1 MKPQSKTNTGIKRET
16 SMSAQARPSK
26 TAGEGEVSL
35 SFQDELAATIHGAFE
50 VAVEIAVLEVTKLV
64 GQALGDVRDQ
74 MHETLRENKSLKQRL
89 QTTEQELNAAR
100 QCVETTRGVSP
111 QGQFSTSPLHNNN
124 LAKTQK
130 QSKDNELNIKSSYSL
145 DEYGYEI
152 VEAEISSERQKDHGS
167 FSEISEDGRVCS
179 QDLHPA
185 TRGQSIPHHDLLKE
199 VGEEASSLCM
209 DHKSKMLEEWKPDP
223 LDLQISD
230 SLLPGTSHS
239 LSHPHMVNTDVPQLT
254 APTAS
259 GLPAFSSQFPNNLF
273 QPREAAAP
281 IIPVAPPQIY
291 GVQIRTNPNP
301 TIPHPNPNPTIPHP
315 SHICK
320 LCGQGF
326 HQPSE
331 LRRHHTQA
339 HPKRQVFPPGQS
351 PYHCSECD
359 RDFNRLEN
367 LKTHLR
373 IHTGE
378 RPYTCS
384 VCSMRFRHSGALTR
398 HFRIHTGEKPYVCGQ
413 CGKTFRNCGGLRFH
427 QRSHSRQ
434 GQC

>member
-16 SMSAQARPSK
+16 SMSAQARTSK

-111 QGQFSTSPLHNNN
+111 PGQLSTSPLHNNN

-152 VEAEISSERQKDHGS
+152 VEAEIISERQKDHGS

-185 TRGQSIPHHDLLKE
+185 SRGQSIPHHDLLKE

-230 SLLPGTSHS
+230 ALLPGTSHS

-259 GLPAFSSQFPNNLF
+259 ALPAFSSQFPNNLF

-301 TIPHPNPNPTIPHP
+301 TIPHPNPNPTIPNP